1 MKRTAQLQQLRDD
14 SAVFDI
20 VIIGGGASGLGA
32 AVDAAARGYRV
43 ALFEQADFAKGTSS
57 RSTKLV
63 HGGVR
68 YLQQGNISLVMEALR
83 ERGRLARNAPHL
95 VRSQAFVIPTY
106 QWWQRAFYAFGM
118 KLYDLLAGKLGLKP
132 SRGLSRAQTLQR
144 MPNLAAKGLRGGVLY
159 YDGQFDDSR
168 LAINLAQTAVEQG
181 AIMINYCRCVGLLK
195 ANGRTCGV
203 KLHELEADQQFEVQA
218 KVVINATGVFVD
230 SVRQMDAPQQHA
242 IVAASQG
249 VHIVL
254 PRRFLPGD
262 AALMIPKTADGRV
275 LFAVPW
281 QGCVVVGTTD
291 TPRTRSSL
299 EPRALQQERD
309 FIMTHTQAYLTTAP
323 SAADVLSIYAGLR
336 PLVQTRAAGPTAA
349 LSRDHN
355 ILRSS
360 SGLITLIGGKWTTYR
375 QMGQDVIDQAAQ
387 QAGLADRKCV
397 TQSLQVHG
405 WTCEPT
411 DSQHLKIYGVD
422 RLEILAL
429 ISAQPELATLLHPQL
444 PYQQAEVI
452 WQARSEMARTV
463 EDVLARRTRALL
475 LNAKA
480 SIAAAPIVAQLL
492 ATELGRDKKWQQT
505 QLAEYTE
512 LARGYVFDAP
522 ASTGL

>member
-1 MKRTAQLQQLRDD
+1 MKRTAQLQQLRNDR
-14 SAVFDI
+14 AVFDI

-106 QWWQRAFYAFGM
+106 QWWQRAFYTFGM
-118 KLYDLLAGKLGLKP
+118 KLYDLLAGKLGLEP

-181 AIMINYCRCVGLLK
+181 AIMINYCRCVALLK

-230 SVRQMDAPQQHA
+230 SVRQMDAPQQDA

-281 QGCVVVGTTD
+281 QGCVIVGTTD
-291 TPRTRSSL
+291 TPRTRISL
-299 EPRALQQERD
+299 EPRALAQERD

-323 SAADVLSIYAGLR
+323 QCPRMCSVFTRGYARWFRRAR
-336 PLVQTRAAGPTAA
+336 PARL
-349 LSRDHN
+349 
-355 ILRSS
+355 LRSHA
-360 SGLITLIGGKWTTYR
+360 II
-375 QMGQDVIDQAAQ
+375 IF
-387 QAGLADRKCV
+387 
-397 TQSLQVHG
+397 
-405 WTCEPT
+405 CE
-411 DSQHLKIYGVD
+411 V
-422 RLEILAL
+422 R
-429 ISAQPELATLLHPQL
+429 
-444 PYQQAEVI
+444 V
-452 WQARSEMARTV
+452 V
-463 EDVLARRTRALL
+463 
-475 LNAKA
+475 
-480 SIAAAPIVAQLL
+480 
-492 ATELGRDKKWQQT
+492 
-505 QLAEYTE
+505 
-512 LARGYVFDAP
+512 
-522 ASTGL
+522 